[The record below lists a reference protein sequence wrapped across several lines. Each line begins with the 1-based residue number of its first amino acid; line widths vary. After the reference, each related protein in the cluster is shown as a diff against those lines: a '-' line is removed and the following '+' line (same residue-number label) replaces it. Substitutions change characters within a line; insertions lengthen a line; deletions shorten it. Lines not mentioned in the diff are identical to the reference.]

1 MSDPEQSLFISTTK
15 SADGALGLNAW
26 LVEEMYQSYKKDPT
40 SVSESWQEF
49 FKDYQSHVPIQREQS
64 AETYE
69 AGTLIVS
76 GDRQVPAGESVPQN
90 LDGQPTP
97 KAVAEVAK
105 EVDPAV
111 EVIRGGARRLVD
123 NMVASLSVPTATS
136 VHPVP
141 AKLLEINRKVIN
153 AHLLKTSGGKVSF
166 THLIGWAVV
175 KAVQSVPSLN
185 AHFVDDA
192 DGKGNPGKFV
202 HDHIGLGIA
211 IDLERPN
218 GKRNLVVPVI
228 RAADTLNFQEFVHA
242 YEDLVRRARQQK
254 LTADDLQG
262 ASVTLTNPGTLGTTQ
277 SVPRLMPGTGVI
289 VGVGA
294 IGYPADLQ
302 GADASQLAEL
312 GIGKIVTLTST
323 YDHRII
329 QGAESG
335 LFLQKIH
342 ELLTGKY
349 GFYLEVFE
357 SLGIQQQPVS
367 FDFDKKPGSPLSR
380 ERALLEKQVAVQ
392 TLINAYRTY
401 GHRIANL
408 DSLADQA
415 PAMIEELDLATHG
428 LSIWD
433 FDRRFLTFGLAGRE
447 DMNLEDVLNILTDA
461 YCRDMGI
468 EYMHLESAEERS
480 FIQDYAEKSRPD
492 VIEPELQRHILSKL
506 NAAEAFESFLHTR
519 YVGQRRFGLEGA
531 ESAIVIL
538 DTFLNQSMDFSASEA
553 VIGMAHR
560 GRLNV
565 LVNIAQKSYQ
575 EMFAE
580 FEGNLDPETVQG
592 SGDVKYHK
600 GVAGKFVARNGASIP
615 VFLCSNPSHL
625 EAVDSVAEGIVKA
638 KLDMMPSEKGFK
650 ILPILVH
657 GDAAFMGQGVVAETL
672 NLSQLDG
679 YNVGGTLHLII
690 NNQIGFTTPP
700 ESARSSRYASDA
712 AKAIAALVIH
722 VNGDDPEAC
731 YRAARLASAY
741 RERFHKDVVIDMVC
755 YRRHGH
761 NEGDDP
767 SYTQP
772 IMYKKIDARRS
783 VRKIYT
789 ESLIKRGDITLDE
802 AEQVLSDYLARLQ
815 SALEETRSVTP
826 PKLDRLPE
834 KKYSPSEKLSTKFDT
849 DKETLDKIVA
859 RLHEVPEDFVIHPK
873 LARQLSARHTLYQQ
887 GEVDWSL
894 AELSAYGTLL
904 CVGKD
909 IRISGQDT
917 KRGTFSHRHAV
928 LVDYDN
934 GGSFVPLSNLDR
946 PIAAD
951 GGKVV
956 EKSASFEVYD
966 SALSEYAALG
976 FEYGYSVEKTDALV
990 IWEAQFGDFANGAQV
1005 VIDQFLVAAEEKWG
1019 QTSSLVLYLP
1029 HGYEG
1034 QGAEHSSARLERFLA
1049 LSAGANI
1056 VVTQPTAAA
1065 QMFHLIRAQALRAT
1079 RKPLVVMTPKSL
1091 LRAKHSRSAYDEL
1104 LNGHFNEVLDD
1115 PRFVSGGDRSQVS
1128 KIVLCSGKIAY
1139 DALARS
1145 DLLHAESN
1153 VIASAVVRIEQLYPW
1168 PAEELSSVLAQYPS
1182 ATEVVFLQ
1190 DEPENMGSWF
1200 FVHEKL
1206 HKILRDRYNL
1216 THVTRAPAGSPATG
1230 SHAIHDAE
1238 LEDLMFRAV
1247 GGKEG

>member
-26 LVEEMYQSYKKDPT
+26 LVEEMYQSYKKDPN

-49 FKDYQSHVPIQREQS
+49 FQDYQSHVPPPREQNGGDTAAS
-64 AETYE
+64 
-69 AGTLIVS
+69 GTVVVS
-76 GDRQVPAGESVPQN
+76 GDHGISPSQVVPQN
-90 LDGQPTP
+90 LNGNAPVT
-97 KAVAEVAK
+97 AEAPK

-111 EVIRGGARRLVD
+111 EVMRGGAKRLVD
-123 NMVASLSVPTATS
+123 NMVASLSIPTATS

-141 AKLLEINRKVIN
+141 AKLLEVNRKAIN
-153 AHLLKTSGGKVSF
+153 AHLSKTSGGKVSF

-175 KAVQSVPSLN
+175 KAVLAVPSLN
-185 AHFVDDA
+185 AHFVEDA

-211 IDLERPN
+211 IDLERSN

-228 RAADTLNFQEFVHA
+228 KAADTLNFQEFVHA

-262 ASVTLTNPGTLGTTQ
+262 ASITLTNPGTLGTTQ

-302 GADASQLAEL
+302 GADVSQLAEL

-335 LFLQKIH
+335 LFLQQIH

-349 GFYLEVFE
+349 DFYREVFD

-367 FDFDKKPGSPLSR
+367 FDFDKKPSSPLSR

-392 TLINAYRTY
+392 ALINAYRTY

-408 DSLADQA
+408 DPLSDRA
-415 PAMIEELDLATHG
+415 PVMVEELDLATYG

-433 FDRRFLTFGLAGRE
+433 FDRRFLALGLAGHE
-447 DMNLEDVLNILTDA
+447 EMNLESILNVLTDA

-468 EYMHLESAEERS
+468 EYMHLESSEERS
-480 FIQDYAEKSRPD
+480 FIQGQVEKSRPAT
-492 VIEPELQRHILSKL
+492 IEPELQRHILSKL

-538 DTFLNQSMDFSASEA
+538 DTLLNQAMAFSSTEA

-560 GRLNV
+560 GRLNI

-580 FEGNLDPETVQG
+580 FEGNLDPESVQG

-600 GVAGKFVARNGASIP
+600 GVSGKFVARNGASMP
-615 VFLCSNPSHL
+615 VFMCSNPSHL
-625 EAVDSVAEGIVKA
+625 EAVDSVVEGIVKA
-638 KLDMMPSEKGFK
+638 KLDMADSEHDFGV
-650 ILPILVH
+650 LPILVH

-672 NLSQLDG
+672 NLSQLEG
-679 YNVGGTLHLII
+679 YNVGGTLHLVI

-700 ESARSSRYASDA
+700 ESARSSRYASDV
-712 AKAIAALVIH
+712 AKSIAALVIH
-722 VNGDDPEAC
+722 VNGDEPEAC
-731 YRAARLASAY
+731 YKAASLASAY
-741 RERFHKDVVIDMVC
+741 RERFHKDVVIDVVC

-802 AEQVLSDYLARLQ
+802 AEQALSDYLALLQ

-834 KKYSPSEKLSTKFDT
+834 KKPITVEKLSVNAAP
-849 DKETLDKIVA
+849 DKELLDKIVA
-859 RLHEVPEDFVIHPK
+859 RLHVVPEDFVIHPK
-873 LARQLSARHTLYQQ
+873 LARQLASRQSLYQQ
-887 GEVDWSL
+887 GEIDWSL
-894 AELSAYGTLL
+894 AELAAYGTLL
-904 CVGKD
+904 CTGKD

-928 LVDYDN
+928 LVDYEN
-934 GGSFVPLSNLDR
+934 GRSFIPLANLDK
-946 PIAAD
+946 PITSE
-951 GGKVV
+951 GGRVA
-956 EKSASFEVYD
+956 ERSASFQVYD

-976 FEYGYSVEKTDALV
+976 FEYGYSVEKTDSLV
-990 IWEAQFGDFANGAQV
+990 IWEAQFGDFANGAQI

-1056 VVTQPTAAA
+1056 VVAQPTTAA
-1065 QMFHLIRAQALRAT
+1065 QMFHLIRAQAMRQT

-1091 LRAKHSRSAYDEL
+1091 LRAKHSRSSYDEL
-1104 LNGHFNEVLDD
+1104 LNSHFNEVLDD
-1115 PRFVSGGDRSQVS
+1115 PRFTGGADRSQVG
-1128 KIVLCSGKIAY
+1128 KVILCSGKIAY
-1139 DALARS
+1139 DALGRS
-1145 DLLHAESN
+1145 ADLQSESGT
-1153 VIASAVVRIEQLYPW
+1153 ISSAVVRIEQLYPW
-1168 PAEELSSVLAQYPS
+1168 PAEELASIIDLYPA

-1190 DEPENMGSWF
+1190 DEPENMGAWF

-1230 SHAIHDAE
+1230 SHAIHDVE
-1238 LEDLMFRAV
+1238 LEDLMTRAL
-1247 GGKEG
+1247 GSK